1 MGDKNPS
8 MPEKDFADID
18 FAKLKI
24 IALYQNFR
32 SCFIFRSDDP
42 DIVLEIYPQNS
53 LLDASEMR
61 KRL

>member
-8 MPEKDFADID
+8 MPEKDFTGID

-32 SCFIFRSDDP
+32 SCFILKSDDP
-42 DIVLEIYPQNS
+42 DIVLEVYPQ
-53 LLDASEMR
+53 
-61 KRL
+61 